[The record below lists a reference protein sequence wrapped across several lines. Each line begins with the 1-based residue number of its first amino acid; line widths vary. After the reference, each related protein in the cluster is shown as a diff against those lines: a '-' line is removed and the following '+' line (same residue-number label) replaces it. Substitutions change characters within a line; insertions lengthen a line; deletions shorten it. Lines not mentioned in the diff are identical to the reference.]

1 MEIDY
6 INMVQ
11 ILKNDVVVKMSKRAG
26 TSLRIKDI
34 LKEMDKDVFTFFI
47 ISKAKEK
54 EMEIDI
60 DIAEQKDLSNP
71 FYYIQYANARVNQI
85 LTKFKEN
92 GSNIKILKEYK
103 YLGTEKKEKELL
115 NKMAE
120 FSDVI
125 VSINNEREP
134 SLLINYFK
142 DLTQVFNSYYAAC
155 KVITAD
161 KNLEMERINLMLALN
176 NLFKVI
182 FDLLGI
188 EPINKI

>member
-155 KVITAD
+155 KVITTD
-161 KNLEMERINLMLALN
+161 KNLEMERINLMIALN